1 MRILLEIFFC
11 RFATGKSLKLQ
22 ITKNELTMR
31 NLPILLV
38 MSIAFAACTS
48 NEQQKIDQENIA
60 VIEKYIQAVQ
70 AKDTQTMS
78 DLLADDYVGYGPSIS
93 DSTNKE
99 QAIASWKDLAEN
111 LYDKI
116 EYTRAVNIAAK
127 IVDGANPGNY
137 VSDWAAL
144 KITYKDGRG
153 PVFLNINAVYR
164 IENGKITLSR
174 SFYNEADV
182 LRQLGYKF

>member
-1 MRILLEIFFC
+1 MAAIRGSSFKVRIPMRILLEIFFC

-78 DLLADDYVGYGPSIS
+78 D
-93 DSTNKE
+93 
-99 QAIASWKDLAEN
+99 
-111 LYDKI
+111 
-116 EYTRAVNIAAK
+116 
-127 IVDGANPGNY
+127 
-137 VSDWAAL
+137 
-144 KITYKDGRG
+144 
-153 PVFLNINAVYR
+153 
-164 IENGKITLSR
+164 
-174 SFYNEADV
+174 
-182 LRQLGYKF
+182 